1 MRVLPILLFCELGAC
16 LYNSTDETN
25 SSSSAHR
32 HPRSIAIP
40 IKLGQVLLGLFT
52 AKNLSKGVIYSIAKA
67 VGLIAEGPDLSTDK
81 MNEILKQ
88 YEDRNNLSI
97 ERNQMLKRQTEVI
110 EEGFKK
116 VTKTIHDST
125 REILD
130 SLNEKQ
136 YKEML
141 LLIEKYTRN
150 LTISGN
156 FKKNSKRARRRI
168 EKRMQRWYEMDSGK
182 QETTIDFN
190 YNLFIRSARLWQD
203 HVFKSPSLQFDQVQ
217 RQMVMFV
224 TVYSLIN
231 KSSFGFIPTNLRD
244 EEWQG
249 FREDKVDFLTTT
261 LVIILG

>member
-1 MRVLPILLFCELGAC
+1 
-16 LYNSTDETN
+16 
-25 SSSSAHR
+25 
-32 HPRSIAIP
+32 
-40 IKLGQVLLGLFT
+40 
-52 AKNLSKGVIYSIAKA
+52 
-67 VGLIAEGPDLSTDK
+67 

-88 YEDRNNLSI
+88 YEDRNNLSV

-156 FKKNSKRARRRI
+156 FKKNSKRARKRI

-249 FREDKVDFLTTT
+249 FREDKVYFLTST
-261 LVIILG
+261 LVIILSQEPNANVQLRLSSQRNRLVT

>member
-1 MRVLPILLFCELGAC
+1 
-16 LYNSTDETN
+16 
-25 SSSSAHR
+25 
-32 HPRSIAIP
+32 
-40 IKLGQVLLGLFT
+40 
-52 AKNLSKGVIYSIAKA
+52 
-67 VGLIAEGPDLSTDK
+67 

-156 FKKNSKRARRRI
+156 FKKNSKRARKRI

-249 FREDKVDFLTTT
+249 FREDKVYFLTST
-261 LVIILG
+261 LVIILSQEPNANVQLRLSSQRNRLVT